1 MSESKAK
8 QLGRDIAKARKAKGL
23 SMHALANATGMNV
36 AAIHNLETGKV
47 KEPRPAKLARIAEVL
62 DLRVEDLY
70 STVGYTVASE
80 LPELAPYLRAK
91 YQLSNA
97 EVKQLN
103 DVFQTLGEKKIQK
116 GGRRG
121 TNR

>member
-1 MSESKAK
+1 MSDTRAK

-23 SMHALANATGMNV
+23 SMHALANAVGMNV
-36 AAIHNLETGKV
+36 AAIHNLENGKV
-47 KEPRPAKLARIAEVL
+47 KEPRPAKLAKIAEML
-62 DLRVEDLY
+62 DIRVEDLY
-70 STVGYTVASE
+70 STIGYTVASE

-103 DVFQTLGEKKIQK
+103 GVFSALAEKKSKK

-121 TNR
+121 SSR